1 MNLKM
6 YSHILVSHHRIKIK
20 CDGLNIKA
28 EQLGSEI
35 EERDLSIFYTTITL
49 RNTNKII
56 PYLLI
61 DKCESETEYKITN
74 LRDPKISSKPLCDT
88 LDNDKY
94 KITEIKLRFS
104 GFNKYGGMIWK
115 GIM

>member
-1 MNLKM
+1 M
-6 YSHILVSHHRIKIK
+6 YPHILISSSNHRIKIK
-20 CDGLNIKA
+20 CDGINIKA
-28 EQLGSEI
+28 EQLVGSEI
-35 EERDLSIFYTTITL
+35 EERDLSIFYTIIPL

-74 LRDPKISSKPLCDT
+74 LRDPKISSKPLCNT
-88 LDNDKY
+88 LDNNNY